1 MGIYRHENMEIDLTT
16 SSKTRLY
23 ADNKLIFMGD
33 GYKAILTMINRSED
47 KTPVK
52 QKFKAQLNMREKPKF
67 TSKED

>member
-23 ADNKLIFMGD
+23 ADDKLIFMGD

-52 QKFKAQLNMREKPKF
+52 QKV
-67 TSKED
+67 